1 MSKYHEEK
9 EPERVRFQF
18 IKADDYRLIYVNGV
32 YGGITPRGELICLF
46 FLEYV
51 DMLVEEVGSLKDGK
65 LQTDKIRKIYRVKH
79 KSGEIV
85 VRRDLKVGLII
96 PIHQISS
103 IANWMLD
110 KLKSSNITIET
121 KEKE

>member
-1 MSKYHEEK
+1 M
-9 EPERVRFQF
+9 P
-18 IKADDYRLIYVNGV
+18 A
-32 YGGITPRGELICLF
+32 
-46 FLEYV
+46 
-51 DMLVEEVGSLKDGK
+51 EEVGPLKDGK